1 MFIIDIAYVR
11 PIAEIEAQTAAHRA
25 FLDIHMASGLLLLA
39 GPKVPRTG
47 GYLIAR
53 GGQTKEELMAVL
65 ADDPFVSGKL
75 ADYVVTEFNPGKR
88 NPVLDDLI

>member
-1 MFIIDIAYVR
+1 MFIVDINYVR
-11 PIAEIEAQTAAHRA
+11 PMDEIEAATEAHRA
-25 FLDIHMASGLLLLA
+25 FLDTHIASGLLLMA